1 MNLRAQLALVCMS
14 LFALPWAVFLFI
26 GELDRNLREDQL
38 SQTQENAIAAT
49 ELVQGRLAELS
60 TRVRPESKTLLAGK
74 LNNDILI
81 DGYADD
87 WSTFE
92 MLPRQ
97 YIYSMN
103 KVSVDPIDRELAAS
117 FTAHAAERD
126 GYLFLFVKVID
137 QQIQYHNPISGNLSN
152 GVATGDQL
160 VIRVSDA
167 SGAIRRYTFRWE
179 APGPGL
185 GRYLGDA
192 LEGVRPIRLANDYT
206 AALAESADGYHVEL
220 RMPLPAGGR
229 FGISVIDVDAA
240 DAVLRWTGMFNP
252 NEPDDVGQL
261 HVVDDVLNEVL
272 EPFAEPGM
280 RLRVFNGQG
289 WMMADADL
297 RLPDA
302 TVRAFNPDDHNLFDA
317 VLYRFIAWSLAK
329 NVDTR
334 TMPEIDSGKLG
345 IREFD
350 LFAEL
355 EDSPEFLKDKY
366 RRIFHSTVSKV
377 EKDNDLVGYL
387 FVQQPRASL
396 TAFTETA
403 ILRLVKIFGLAVLL
417 IALALIGFA
426 SLLSWRV
433 RKLRDGVERSVSG
446 DGVVVRQ
453 VKGSE
458 VPDEIGDLSRSFHT
472 IINRLD
478 GYTRYLQSLGSRLSH
493 ELRTPL
499 SVVSTS
505 LESIDKSG
513 LDGKTRESIERAELG
528 AERLQRLIR
537 NLSEASSVEKTI
549 EMSATEPVDLA
560 DWLKAAKDVY
570 SSLYVDRE
578 IVLRVEKKLESA
590 APQSSTQINA
600 SVELLHQ
607 MMDKLMSNAVDFSS
621 VGSAIIWW
629 LDGDEKFI
637 HLSVENTGSQL
648 PVSKDLFAPM
658 VSIRESRDD
667 QPHMGFGLHIVKLI
681 ADFHNARC
689 NAENITQRNAV
700 RFTVS
705 FPRS

>member
-1 MNLRAQLALVCMS
+1 M
-14 LFALPWAVFLFI
+14 P
-26 GELDRNLREDQL
+26 
-38 SQTQENAIAAT
+38 
-49 ELVQGRLAELS
+49 
-60 TRVRPESKTLLAGK
+60 
-74 LNNDILI
+74 
-81 DGYADD
+81 Y
-87 WSTFE
+87 
-92 MLPRQ
+92 
-97 YIYSMN
+97 
-103 KVSVDPIDRELAAS
+103 
-117 FTAHAAERD
+117 
-126 GYLFLFVKVID
+126 
-137 QQIQYHNPISGNLSN
+137 SGN
-152 GVATGDQL
+152 
-160 VIRVSDA
+160 
-167 SGAIRRYTFRWE
+167 
-179 APGPGL
+179 
-185 GRYLGDA
+185 
-192 LEGVRPIRLANDYT
+192 
-206 AALAESADGYHVEL
+206 
-220 RMPLPAGGR
+220 
-229 FGISVIDVDAA
+229 
-240 DAVLRWTGMFNP
+240 
-252 NEPDDVGQL
+252 
-261 HVVDDVLNEVL
+261 
-272 EPFAEPGM
+272 
-280 RLRVFNGQG
+280 
-289 WMMADADL
+289 
-297 RLPDA
+297 
-302 TVRAFNPDDHNLFDA
+302 
-317 VLYRFIAWSLAK
+317 
-329 NVDTR
+329 
-334 TMPEIDSGKLG
+334 
-345 IREFD
+345 
-350 LFAEL
+350 
-355 EDSPEFLKDKY
+355 
-366 RRIFHSTVSKV
+366 
-377 EKDNDLVGYL
+377 
-387 FVQQPRASL
+387 ASL
-396 TAFTETA
+396 RYYGACPY
-403 ILRLVKIFGLAVLL
+403 K
-417 IALALIGFA
+417 FA
-426 SLLSWRV
+426 
-433 RKLRDGVERSVSG
+433 VSG

-453 VKGSE
+453 VKSSE

-513 LDGKTRESIERAELG
+513 LDGKTRKSIERAELG
-528 AERLQRLIR
+528 AERLKRLIR

-607 MMDKLMSNAVDFSS
+607 MMDKLMSNTVDFSS

-658 VSIRESRDD
+658 VSIRESHDD